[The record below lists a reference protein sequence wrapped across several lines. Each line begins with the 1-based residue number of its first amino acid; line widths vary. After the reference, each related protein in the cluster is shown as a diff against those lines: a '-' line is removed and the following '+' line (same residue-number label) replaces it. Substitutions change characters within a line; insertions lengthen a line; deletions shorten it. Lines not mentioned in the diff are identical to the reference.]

1 MMKENKNMDELI
13 IKHLCASA
21 SQTEVDELLTWVE
34 DSEENRNHYL
44 SCVKIWQESNRDK
57 KLDKK
62 MELAYTELQK
72 KLNPQNGLKT
82 KTYREFKIYPII
94 QRAAMILILLTLG
107 FSAFY
112 LHKINKQSTL
122 GKNNSSENLEK
133 HTKIIL
139 SDGSTV
145 VLDDKEGKISYSD
158 NGESI
163 LLNQKSLIAQ
173 NRLKAKKEE
182 IAYNEIYVPFGHNY
196 EVTLSD
202 NSHVWLNS
210 GSWFKFPVN
219 FTDKQRN
226 VELMGE
232 AYFDVFQ
239 DKKRPFLVKANLID
253 IKVIGTEFNVT
264 AFEDDDKIETT
275 LVEGKVEIR
284 RHKGPLKSERI
295 ILKPNQK
302 ADLDIKN
309 DKILIQTVDTELYTS
324 WKDGYF
330 KFADEPFEIM
340 AKIIERNFGIQVQI
354 MDDELKKLKISGSL
368 RRQDSPEKILSLIAK
383 TNNIKYEITKDK
395 IIIRLAE

>member
-1 MMKENKNMDELI
+1 
-13 IKHLCASA
+13 
-21 SQTEVDELLTWVE
+21 
-34 DSEENRNHYL
+34 
-44 SCVKIWQESNRDK
+44 
-57 KLDKK
+57 
-62 MELAYTELQK
+62 
-72 KLNPQNGLKT
+72 
-82 KTYREFKIYPII
+82 
-94 QRAAMILILLTLG
+94 
-107 FSAFY
+107 
-112 LHKINKQSTL
+112 
-122 GKNNSSENLEK
+122 
-133 HTKIIL
+133 L

-163 LLNQKSLIAQ
+163 LLNQKSLIGQ
-173 NRLKAKKEE
+173 NRFRAKKEE
-182 IAYNEIYVPFGHNY
+182 IAYNEIYVPFGHKY
-196 EVTLSD
+196 EVALSD
-202 NSHVWLNS
+202 SSHVWLNS
-210 GSWFKFPVN
+210 GSWFKFPVF
-219 FTDKQRN
+219 FTEKQRT
-226 VELMGE
+226 VELIGE

-239 DKKRPFLVKANLID
+239 DKKRPFMVKTNLIG

-330 KFADEPFEIM
+330 KFADEPFEII
-340 AKIIERNFGIQVQI
+340 AKIIERNYGIQVQI
-354 MDDELKKLKISGSL
+354 VDDELKKLKISGSL

-383 TNNIKYEITKDK
+383 TNHIKYEITKDK
-395 IIIRLAE
+395 IIIRLPE